1 MSLFSKRLLEWHK
14 KEGRKDLPWQQNITP
29 YKVWISEIMLQQT
42 QVSTAIPYFLKFIQ
56 RFPDIDTL
64 ANATEDEVLSYWSGL
79 GYYTRARN
87 ILKSAQSIKIEFEST
102 LPKSLKELVTLPG
115 IGRSTAGAI
124 RSIGYGLKAPILDG
138 NVKRVLSRYFKIEED
153 LNKSSI
159 QKELW
164 LLSDKVLPKSNF
176 NVYTQAIMDLGALV
190 CKRKNPDCSSCPQK
204 KHCLANKHKL
214 TNSIPFKQNKKEK
227 PLKNLYWLVAID
239 QQGRL
244 ALEQKER
251 NGVWKG
257 LWTFLEFEEIELRE
271 HYYRDLMEDSDLIS
285 RDKLKIKHSF
295 SHYNLDIDSLI
306 LKFGSDFSKKL
317 GNNQMWFDQNDL
329 KSVGTPSPVTKII
342 DKVI

>member
-87 ILKSAQSIKIEFEST
+87 ILKSAQLIKIEFEST

-164 LLSDKVLPKSNF
+164 LLSDKVLP
-176 NVYTQAIMDLGALV
+176 L
-190 CKRKNPDCSSCPQK
+190 
-204 KHCLANKHKL
+204 
-214 TNSIPFKQNKKEK
+214 
-227 PLKNLYWLVAID
+227 
-239 QQGRL
+239 
-244 ALEQKER
+244 
-251 NGVWKG
+251 
-257 LWTFLEFEEIELRE
+257 
-271 HYYRDLMEDSDLIS
+271 
-285 RDKLKIKHSF
+285 
-295 SHYNLDIDSLI
+295 SLI
-306 LKFGSDFSKKL
+306 H
-317 GNNQMWFDQNDL
+317 
-329 KSVGTPSPVTKII
+329 I
-342 DKVI
+342 

>member
-87 ILKSAQSIKIEFEST
+87 ILKSAQLIKIEFEST

-176 NVYTQAIMDLGALV
+176 NV
-190 CKRKNPDCSSCPQK
+190 
-204 KHCLANKHKL
+204 
-214 TNSIPFKQNKKEK
+214 
-227 PLKNLYWLVAID
+227 
-239 QQGRL
+239 
-244 ALEQKER
+244 
-251 NGVWKG
+251 
-257 LWTFLEFEEIELRE
+257 
-271 HYYRDLMEDSDLIS
+271 
-285 RDKLKIKHSF
+285 
-295 SHYNLDIDSLI
+295 
-306 LKFGSDFSKKL
+306 
-317 GNNQMWFDQNDL
+317 
-329 KSVGTPSPVTKII
+329 
-342 DKVI
+342 

>member
-1 MSLFSKRLLEWHK
+1 MSKFSKRLLEWHK
-14 KEGRKDLPWQQNITP
+14 NEGRKDMPWQQDITP

-42 QVSTAIPYFLKFIQ
+42 QVSTAIPYFLKFIK

-64 ANATEDEVLSYWSGL
+64 ADASEDEVLSYWSGL

-87 ILKSAQSIKIEFEST
+87 ILKSAQSIKIEFKSN
-102 LPKSLKELVTLPG
+102 LPKSIEELVTLPG

-164 LLSDKVLPKSNF
+164 LLSEKGLPKSNF
-176 NVYTQAIMDLGALV
+176 NIYTQAIMDLGALV
-190 CKRKNPDCSSCPQK
+190 CKRKNPDCASCPQNK
-204 KHCLANKHKL
+204 YCLANKYNL
-214 TNSIPFKQNKKEK
+214 TESIPLKQNKKEK

-239 QQGRL
+239 QKGRF
-244 ALEQKER
+244 ALQQKER
-251 NGVWKG
+251 NGVWQG

-271 HYYRDLMEDSDLIS
+271 HYYKNFMEESALIS

-306 LKFGSDFSKKL
+306 LKFDSNFSKKV
-317 GNNQMWFDQNDL
+317 GNNQMWFDKNDL
-329 KSVGTPSPVTKII
+329 KSLGTPAPVTKII
-342 DKVI
+342 EKVI

>member
-1 MSLFSKRLLEWHK
+1 
-14 KEGRKDLPWQQNITP
+14 
-29 YKVWISEIMLQQT
+29 
-42 QVSTAIPYFLKFIQ
+42 
-56 RFPDIDTL
+56 
-64 ANATEDEVLSYWSGL
+64 
-79 GYYTRARN
+79 
-87 ILKSAQSIKIEFEST
+87 
-102 LPKSLKELVTLPG
+102 
-115 IGRSTAGAI
+115 
-124 RSIGYGLKAPILDG
+124 
-138 NVKRVLSRYFKIEED
+138 
-153 LNKSSI
+153 
-159 QKELW
+159 
-164 LLSDKVLPKSNF
+164 
-176 NVYTQAIMDLGALV
+176 MDLGALV

-342 DKVI
+342 DNVI